1 MSSVRFLHTNDLHGK
16 LSEAKLPALQQARSG
31 VDFYFDSGDVISASN
46 LGVPSEVD
54 PAWERLHMAGCDA
67 GTIGNRETH
76 LSESAFKMKLSGV
89 MHPLLCCNIELRDG
103 SSALPSSQILE
114 HEGKVLAVIG
124 VSVPM
129 VTERMASKYASAYLW
144 TDPIMA
150 VQSEIASIAD
160 GADLVVLISHLGE
173 KRDREIAELDLGIN
187 IIFGGHSHRVWEEP
201 IHVRDT
207 WLCQGGSHARY
218 YGVYEWDFQSK
229 ELSGGLHEWH

>member
-16 LSEAKLPALQQARSG
+16 LSEDKLPALLEARVG

-54 PAWERLHMAGCDA
+54 PAWARLHHAGCDA

-76 LSESAFKMKLSGV
+76 LSESAFKMKISGA
-89 MHPLLCCNIELRDG
+89 MHPLLCCNIKLGDG
-103 SSALPSSQILE
+103 TNALPGSRIFE
-114 HEGKVLAVIG
+114 HDGGRIVVVG

-144 TDPIMA
+144 TEPIESVRA
-150 VQSEIASIAD
+150 ELAEVGGD
-160 GADLVVLISHLGE
+160 ADLVVLISHLGE
-173 KRDREIAELDLGIN
+173 KLDRQIAELDMGID

-201 IHVRDT
+201 IQESKT

-218 YGVYEWDFQSK
+218 FGVYEWDYQSK
-229 ELSGGLHEWH
+229 SLKGVLHEWL